1 MLAQPEHWSSRADT
15 AGHAG
20 REAVDASGE
29 LEATREI
36 LRLVATSRSDAQPV
50 FEAIARLARELCHAY
65 SANVFTYDGQLLH
78 IAALAI
84 ADPQGIEAMQS
95 VFPRPAS
102 RDTGA
107 CRAVLTR
114 RVEMIPDV
122 TQDPDFSTHLQAVAA
137 GFRSVLAVPLLRGDT
152 PIGAIAVGR
161 REPGPFPERM
171 LALLQTFAEQAV
183 IAIEN
188 ARLFRELDARNRE
201 LAEALEQQTAT
212 SEILRVISRSPADVQ
227 PVFDTIAAAAKTLC
241 EARSAAVYAFDG
253 SMVHIAALA
262 MDHPEAAQSLRQL
275 FPRPLDQGFVASRAI
290 LKGAPV
296 VIEDVRNDPDYAFRA
311 GSTLGVVS
319 AVGIPLLRDG
329 VPVGGIGVSRPVAGP
344 FAETQIALLRTFANQ
359 AVIAIENARLFHE
372 REERNRELA
381 EALEQQTA
389 TSEIL
394 RVISRS
400 TTDAQPVF
408 ETIAASALR
417 LCDAGSAN
425 VLTFDGERLHIAALA
440 VAHPEAAVELHR
452 VYPRR
457 LDRGFV
463 ASRAVMAREVVTIP
477 DVTADPDYRFP
488 AGARVG
494 FRSVIGVPLLRE
506 GEPIGAIAVGRP
518 VPGPFTPKQMT
529 LLQTFADQ
537 AVIAIENVR
546 LFNETRQALE
556 RQTATAEVL
565 RVISSSI
572 TDTQPVFDVIAERAA
587 RLTGAKSGW
596 VFTFDGEWI
605 HERSAFGLT
614 PDGLAEARALFPM
627 RPGPACYTSL
637 AIRDGVVMNVADAL
651 AETDP
656 EYATK
661 PVARAAGYRSVLS
674 VPMFK
679 GRQVL
684 GALSVNR
691 AETGRFGDREV
702 DLLRT
707 FADQAVIAIENV
719 RLFRELEARTEELT
733 RSVEQLRALNEV
745 GEAVGSTLDLDTVL
759 GTIVARATRLAG
771 MDGGALYEYDA
782 ACQKFTLRAADR
794 LPDELVEALRT
805 APIARGEGALGR
817 MAVTGT
823 PVAIPRLD
831 DESVYQ
837 SHVRELLLRLG
848 YRALLAVPLQR
859 EQRPVAEA

>member
-319 AVGIPLLRDG
+319 AVGIPLLSDG

-344 FAETQIALLRTFANQ
+344 FAESQIALLRTFANQ

-381 EALEQQTA
+381 EALEQL
-389 TSEIL
+389 SLI
-394 RVISRS
+394 
-400 TTDAQPVF
+400 
-408 ETIAASALR
+408 
-417 LCDAGSAN
+417 
-425 VLTFDGERLHIAALA
+425 HI
-440 VAHPEAAVELHR
+440 
-452 VYPRR
+452 
-457 LDRGFV
+457 
-463 ASRAVMAREVVTIP
+463 
-477 DVTADPDYRFP
+477 
-488 AGARVG
+488 
-494 FRSVIGVPLLRE
+494 
-506 GEPIGAIAVGRP
+506 
-518 VPGPFTPKQMT
+518 
-529 LLQTFADQ
+529 
-537 AVIAIENVR
+537 
-546 LFNETRQALE
+546 
-556 RQTATAEVL
+556 
-565 RVISSSI
+565 
-572 TDTQPVFDVIAERAA
+572 
-587 RLTGAKSGW
+587 
-596 VFTFDGEWI
+596 
-605 HERSAFGLT
+605 
-614 PDGLAEARALFPM
+614 
-627 RPGPACYTSL
+627 
-637 AIRDGVVMNVADAL
+637 
-651 AETDP
+651 
-656 EYATK
+656 
-661 PVARAAGYRSVLS
+661 
-674 VPMFK
+674 
-679 GRQVL
+679 
-684 GALSVNR
+684 
-691 AETGRFGDREV
+691 
-702 DLLRT
+702 
-707 FADQAVIAIENV
+707 
-719 RLFRELEARTEELT
+719 
-733 RSVEQLRALNEV
+733 
-745 GEAVGSTLDLDTVL
+745 
-759 GTIVARATRLAG
+759 
-771 MDGGALYEYDA
+771 
-782 ACQKFTLRAADR
+782 
-794 LPDELVEALRT
+794 
-805 APIARGEGALGR
+805 
-817 MAVTGT
+817 
-823 PVAIPRLD
+823 
-831 DESVYQ
+831 
-837 SHVRELLLRLG
+837 
-848 YRALLAVPLQR
+848 
-859 EQRPVAEA
+859 